1 MVIKRTE
8 VTEPIEWTVKY
19 FVETLGVRLEEAE
32 FIIASHKKYLPFQ
45 FQVPIVEPHPPS
57 FQ

>member
-32 FIIASHKKYLPFQ
+32 FIIAIHDKEITGDIEEDEIPRGARD
-45 FQVPIVEPHPPS
+45 
-57 FQ
+57 